1 MMAYG
6 IILSGQCPDCH
17 RHAGQA
23 WCGAKCASEPAYK
36 GSWGPG
42 RVAVV
47 YDTPPAFPAV
57 LDAGFGSLEAP
68 SIPVVYVAGGDAGQ
82 PAANARLEGEMVT
95 EPAAVRWSKPVKA
108 KPAVTE
114 PVKAKPAKP
123 ASVKAG
129 PPLAG
134 RAGKR

>member
-42 RVAVV
+42 RVEVV
-47 YDTPPAFPAV
+47 YDTPPALPA
-57 LDAGFGSLEAP
+57 ALEAP
-68 SIPVVYVAGGDAGQ
+68 SIPVVYVADG
-82 PAANARLEGEMVT
+82 ANARLEGDMVT
-95 EPAAVRWSKPVKA
+95 MPLAVRWSKPVALRLPVAKA
-108 KPAVTE
+108 KAP
-114 PVKAKPAKP
+114 KPAKP
-123 ASVKAG
+123 A
-129 PPLAG
+129 G
-134 RAGKR
+134 RAKKQT